1 MAQIDKLTIKV
12 ESNGLGAAKALAK
25 ITDQLKLMNKAV
37 SEGGMLKIVHQTE
50 RLGNATATATKK
62 THHFLASIIRIAKY
76 RMLRTTLKELTQAFR
91 EGIGNL
97 YQYSAAMNSTDSAMN
112 KNTMDSYASSLL
124 YLKNSAGA
132 AAAPLLQ
139 MLLPVVQQLV
149 DWFVAGANA
158 VNQFISA
165 LQGKSTFTRAVYTM
179 TEFGDQTA
187 RAGAAAKELK
197 KTVLG
202 FDELN
207 LLQVDNPSGGGG
219 GASTPDYSK
228 MFEEAEISDTWKKIG
243 DTVRPILEFIGD
255 HFELVLGLVGAI
267 GLAMK
272 GWKIPEGVVSFFK
285 DHKQLLGGIALTIGG
300 ATIQWEAAQDIQKN
314 GLDLKNGV
322 TSLLGGIA
330 TAAGM
335 KLVLGTLGVSG
346 PWGWA
351 IGAAVAVVTEIVALK
366 AAYNEKLRTDF
377 YNTELGQEFIALQKE
392 IDENAVINVDLKAKV
407 DSLSNEIDPD
417 TLYKL
422 DKAKELINDIFTMDE
437 SDNKTQTEINRIK
450 EKINELAA
458 LGLPGVL
465 LSFNDETGHI
475 NETREAIEGVTEALL
490 EQYRVEANKDALI
503 EAYGLQ
509 QEAGVNLKKNYKTQQ
524 RAQQDL
530 TTAANKYN
538 TALERNKQIDLELGE
553 IRELMSDADHQ
564 GAEEIYWLTQRYN
577 TLTEESWRNT
587 ETMKEQKATMAEC
600 SATVKSAN
608 AELENSIAVYEEAT
622 GKVNDYEEVMY
633 ELTGDYSENKKEA
646 HDLGINTDELR
657 GSIETTTTAIQ
668 QFKDENFSGTIAT
681 LKSNIVNT
689 KTATD
694 AFGNSINQFGQR
706 FSEATG
712 KVTGFGTTVKYVD
725 GQLVDSNGNVIKLH
739 DSMQKL
745 IEYRA
750 THMGSEEAITNAK
763 NRVAE
768 LSREFQNMTK
778 DYKVTFSADITKLVD
793 MRMELEKARDAAY
806 KLAGYKPAMSAGQR
820 NKMNE
825 LVLSAAYE
833 INMGTMKAYAS
844 GGFPESGSMFLAG
857 EGGSPE
863 MVGTINGKTAV
874 ANSDQIV
881 QAVSS
886 GVYSAMMAAMN
897 GSNGRNNEIHVT
909 LQLGEYELANAV
921 VSALNNQTRRI
932 GYSQLEGV

>member
-50 RLGNATATATKK
+50 RLSNATASAAKK
-62 THHFLASIIRIAKY
+62 TNHFLASIVRIAKY
-76 RMLRTTLKELTQAFR
+76 RMLRMALKEMAQTFR

-97 YQYSAAMNSTDSAMN
+97 YQYSTALNSTDSAMN
-112 KNTMDSYASSLL
+112 KQTMDSYASSLL

-179 TEFGDQTA
+179 TEFGEQTA
-187 RAGAAAKELK
+187 KAGAAAKELK

-207 LLQVDNPSGGGG
+207 LLQVDTPSGGGG
-219 GASTPDYSK
+219 GASTPDASK
-228 MFEEAEISDTWKKIG
+228 MFEEAKISDTWKKIG
-243 DTVRPILEFIGD
+243 DIVRPVLEFISE

-272 GWKIPEGVVSFFK
+272 GWTIPDGIIKFFK
-285 DHKQLLGGIALTIGG
+285 DNKQLLGGIALTIGG
-300 ATIQWEAAQDIQKN
+300 MTIQWEAANDIQKN
-314 GLDLKNGV
+314 GLDLNNGI
-322 TSLLGGIA
+322 TTLLGGVA
-330 TAAGM
+330 TAAGV
-335 KLVLGTLGVSG
+335 KLIAGALGASG

-351 IGAAVAVVTEIVALK
+351 IGAAVAIVTEIVALK
-366 AAYNEKLRTDF
+366 AAYDQKLRTDF
-377 YNTELGQEFIALQKE
+377 FNTDLGKEFLALQEE
-392 IDENAVINVDLKAKV
+392 INENAVINVDLKAKI
-407 DSLSNEIDPD
+407 DGLSNDIDPD
-417 TLYKL
+417 ALYKIER
-422 DKAKELINDIFTMDE
+422 AKELINDIFTMDE
-437 SDNKTQTEINRIK
+437 NDNKTQTEINKIK
-450 EKINELAA
+450 EKIDELSA

-465 LSFNDETGHI
+465 LSFNEETGHI
-475 NETREAIEGVTEALL
+475 NETREAIEGVTDALL
-490 EQYRVEANKDALI
+490 EQYRIEANKDALI

-509 QEAGVNLKKNYKTQQ
+509 QEAAVNLKKNYKTQQ

-538 TALERNKQIDLELGE
+538 TALERNKEIDLE
-553 IRELMSDADHQ
+553 ISKLMGQRDLAQS
-564 GAEEIYWLTQRYN
+564 AEDQEYLTQKISE
-577 TLTEESWRNT
+577 LTDESWANNEVMR
-587 ETMKEQKATMAEC
+587 EQKATIEEC
-600 SATVKSAN
+600 SRVVENAN
-608 AELENSIAVYEEAT
+608 AELENSIEIYENAT
-622 GKVNDYEEVMY
+622 GKVNDYEDVMY
-633 ELTGDYSENKKEA
+633 ELTGTYSENKTEA
-646 HDLGINTDELR
+646 HNLGVNVDELR
-657 GSIETTTTAIQ
+657 GSIDKTTTAIQ
-668 QFKDENFSGTIAT
+668 QFENENFSGTIVT
-681 LKSNIVNT
+681 LKSNIVNA
-689 KTATD
+689 KTTTD

-706 FSEATG
+706 FNEATG
-712 KVTGFGTTVKYVD
+712 KVTGFGTTVKNVN

-750 THMGSEEAITNAK
+750 AHMGSEEAITNAK
-763 NRVAE
+763 NKVAE

-793 MRMELEKARDAAY
+793 MRKELEKARDAAY

-833 INMGTMKAYAS
+833 INMGTMKGYAS
-844 GGFPESGSMFLAG
+844 GGFPESGTMFLAG
-857 EGGSPE
+857 ETGSPE

-886 GVYSAMMAAMN
+886 GVYSAVVAAMN
-897 GSNGRNNEIHVT
+897 GTNGRNNDIHVT

>member
-50 RLGNATATATKK
+50 KLGNATASAAKK
-62 THHFLASIIRIAKY
+62 TNHFLASIVRIAKY
-76 RMLRTTLKELTQAFR
+76 RMLRTALKEMTQAFR

-97 YQYSAAMNSTDSAMN
+97 YQYSTALNSTDSAMN
-112 KNTMDSYASSLL
+112 KQTMDSYASSLL

-165 LQGKSTFTRAVYTM
+165 LQGKTTFTRAVYTM
-179 TEFGDQTA
+179 TEFGDQTE
-187 RAGAAAKELK
+187 RASGAAKELK

-207 LLQVDNPSGGGG
+207 LLQVDTPSGGGG
-219 GASTPDYSK
+219 GASTPDASK
-228 MFEEAEISDTWKKIG
+228 MFEEAKISDTWKKIG
-243 DTVRPILEFIGD
+243 DIVRPVLEFIGD
-255 HFELVLGLVGAI
+255 HFATILGIVGSI
-267 GLAMK
+267 GLLMK
-272 GWKIPEGVVSFFK
+272 GWEIPDGVKKF
-285 DHKQLLGGIALTIGG
+285 LGKFAGGLALTITGI
-300 ATIQWEAAQDIQKN
+300 TIQWEAANDIQKN
-314 GLDLKNGV
+314 GLNLKNGI
-322 TSLLGGIA
+322 TELLGGVA
-330 TAAGM
+330 TAAGT
-335 KLVLGTLGVSG
+335 KLMLGAVGVSG
-346 PWGWA
+346 PWGWV
-351 IGAAVAVVTEIVALK
+351 IGAAVAIGVAITGLVVARDNRYKE
-366 AAYNEKLRTDF
+366 NF
-377 YNTELGQEFIALQKE
+377 YQTELGKEFLALQEE
-392 IDENAVINVDLKAKV
+392 IDKNGVINAELKVKIDGLTNEVDPETLAKFEEAKR
-407 DSLSNEIDPD
+407 LID
-417 TLYKL
+417 
-422 DKAKELINDIFTMDE
+422 EIFTMDANE
-437 SDNKTQTEINRIK
+437 NKTQVEISKIK
-450 EKINELAA
+450 EKIDELSA

-465 LSFNDETGHI
+465 LSFNEETGHI
-475 NETREAIEGVTEALL
+475 NETREAIEGVTDALL
-490 EQYRVEANKDALI
+490 EQYRIEANKDALI

-509 QEAGVNLKKNYKTQQ
+509 QEAAIALKKNYKDQQ
-524 RAQQDL
+524 NAQKLL
-530 TTAANKYN
+530 TDASEKYYK
-538 TALERNKQIDLELGE
+538 AQERNKEIELERDS
-553 IRELMSDADHQ
+553 IRELMNDADHQ
-564 GAEEIYWLTQRYN
+564 SAEELSYLTQRYN
-577 TLTEESWRNT
+577 ELTEESWRNHDVMEELKVT
-587 ETMKEQKATMAEC
+587 IKSN
-600 SATVKSAN
+600 SATVEDAN
-608 AELENSIAVYEEAT
+608 KKLTESIDNYEDAT
-622 GKVNDYEEVMY
+622 EKVNEYEDVMY
-633 ELTGDYSENKKEA
+633 ELTGTYSENKKETNL
-646 HDLGINTDELR
+646 LGVSTDELR
-657 GSIETTTTAIQ
+657 GSIDATTEAVKK
-668 QFKDENFSGTIAT
+668 FKGEDYTGAVKT
-681 LKSNIVNT
+681 LGSIVIST
-689 KTATD
+689 KTGVD
-694 AFGNSINQFGQR
+694 AFGNSLNQFGQR
-706 FSEATG
+706 FNEATG
-712 KVTGFGTTVKYVD
+712 KVTGFGTTVKNVN

-750 THMGSEEAITNAK
+750 AHMGSEEAITNAK
-763 NRVAE
+763 NKVAE

-778 DYKVTFSADITKLVD
+778 DYKIKVSADITKLVD

-833 INMGTMKAYAS
+833 INMGTMGAYAS

-886 GVYSAMMAAMN
+886 GVYSAVVAAMN
-897 GSNGRNNEIHVT
+897 GTNGRNNDIHVT

>member
-37 SEGGMLKIVHQTE
+37 SEGGMLKVVHQTE

-62 THHFLASIIRIAKY
+62 THHFLASIVRIAKY
-76 RMLRTTLKELTQAFR
+76 RMLRTALKEMTQAFR

-97 YQYSAAMNSTDSAMN
+97 YQYSTALNSTDSAMN
-112 KNTMDSYASSLL
+112 KQTMDSYASSLL

-179 TEFGDQTA
+179 TEFGEQTA
-187 RAGAAAKELK
+187 KAGAAAKELK

-207 LLQVDNPSGGGG
+207 LLQVDTPSGGGG
-219 GASTPDYSK
+219 GASTPDASK
-228 MFEEAEISDTWKKIG
+228 MFEEAKISDTWKKIG
-243 DTVRPILEFIGD
+243 DIVRPVLEFIGE
-255 HFELVLGLVGAI
+255 HFELVLGIVGAI

-272 GWKIPEGVVSFFK
+272 GWTIPDGVTKFFK
-285 DHKQLLGGIALTIGG
+285 DNKQLLGGIALTIGG
-300 ATIQWEAAQDIQKN
+300 MTIQWEAANDIQKN
-314 GLDLKNGV
+314 GLDLNNGI
-322 TSLLGGIA
+322 TTLLGGVA
-330 TAAGM
+330 TAAGV
-335 KLVLGTLGVSG
+335 KLIAGALGASG

-351 IGAAVAVVTEIVALK
+351 IGAAVAIVTEIVALK
-366 AAYNEKLRTDF
+366 AAYDQKLRTDF
-377 YNTELGQEFIALQKE
+377 FNTDLGKEFLALQEE
-392 IDENAVINVDLKAKV
+392 IDKNAVINVDLKAKI
-407 DSLSNEIDPD
+407 DGLSNEIDPD
-417 TLYKL
+417 ALYKIER
-422 DKAKELINDIFTMDE
+422 AKELINDIFAIDE
-437 SDNKTQTEINRIK
+437 NDNKTQTEINKIK
-450 EKINELAA
+450 EKIDELSA

-465 LSFNDETGHI
+465 LSFNEETGHI
-475 NETREAIEGVTEALL
+475 NETREAIEGVTDALL
-490 EQYRVEANKDALI
+490 EQYRIEANKDALI

-509 QEAGVNLKKNYKTQQ
+509 QEAAVNLKKNYKTQQ

-530 TTAANKYN
+530 TTAAEKYN
-538 TALERNKQIDLELGE
+538 TALERNKEIDLE
-553 IRELMSDADHQ
+553 INELMGQRDFAQS
-564 GAEEIYWLTQRYN
+564 AEEQAYYTQKISE
-577 TLTEESWRNT
+577 LTEESWKNNEVMR
-587 ETMKEQKATMAEC
+587 EQKATIAEC
-600 SATVKSAN
+600 STVVKNAN
-608 AELENSIAVYEEAT
+608 VELQNSIDIYEDAT
-622 GKVNDYEEVMY
+622 EKVDDYEDVMY
-633 ELTGDYSENKKEA
+633 ELTGTYSENKTEA
-646 HDLGINTDELR
+646 HNLGVNVDELR
-657 GSIETTTTAIQ
+657 GSIDKTTTAIQ
-668 QFKDENFSGTIAT
+668 QFENENFSGTIVT
-681 LKSNIVNT
+681 LKSNIVNA
-689 KTATD
+689 KTTTD

-706 FSEATG
+706 FNESTG
-712 KVTGFGTTVKYVD
+712 KVTGFGTTVKNVN

-750 THMGSEEAITNAK
+750 AHMGSEEAITNAK

-820 NKMNE
+820 TKMNE

-833 INMGTMKAYAS
+833 INMGTMKGYAS

-886 GVYSAMMAAMN
+886 GVYSAVVAAMN
-897 GSNGRNNEIHVT
+897 GTNGRNNDIHVT